1 MEDKINEILPQA
13 INNVNIETIKEKADM
28 VKKMGLERKDIY
40 LRLWNNS
47 QKTEVEDYKILLD
60 TLDYDTIK
68 LEIEKKLKKA
78 SMSLRQMILLEQGC
92 LAMLH
97 ESVYGPQT
105 NKEDIKNYFISHLI
119 IRKL

>member
-13 INNVNIETIKEKADM
+13 IGNVNIETIKEKADM

-97 ESVYGPQT
+97 ESVYGP
-105 NKEDIKNYFISHLI
+105 
-119 IRKL
+119 